1 MRERRLSRRNPT
13 VLGVSRR
20 TAGIGATP
28 SLRCVAAKDRSP
40 PNSAERYER
49 REGRLRG
56 MGRPA
61 LLSMEANGSCGS
73 NLSFREGLESGRRQR
88 AIAGR
93 RVYENEEPGFGRAFR
108 WVSHRVENA
117 RRDLGSSTVFPVRP
131 RVHLVCTRGSAS
143 GRGRMITRL
152 PRRLGGGP
160 GRRWSGFSRLSLEI
174 SGNMQYVIRYRIT
187 VNILYVTR

>member
-1 MRERRLSRRNPT
+1 
-13 VLGVSRR
+13 
-20 TAGIGATP
+20 
-28 SLRCVAAKDRSP
+28 
-40 PNSAERYER
+40 
-49 REGRLRG
+49 

-117 RRDLGSSTVFPVRP
+117 RRDLGSSTVFPGETARTSGLYARKRERP
-131 RVHLVCTRGSAS
+131 RPDDHPAAASA
-143 GRGRMITRL
+143 RGRARSEMVGL
-152 PRRLGGGP
+152 FAFVP
-160 GRRWSGFSRLSLEI
+160 
-174 SGNMQYVIRYRIT
+174 
-187 VNILYVTR
+187 